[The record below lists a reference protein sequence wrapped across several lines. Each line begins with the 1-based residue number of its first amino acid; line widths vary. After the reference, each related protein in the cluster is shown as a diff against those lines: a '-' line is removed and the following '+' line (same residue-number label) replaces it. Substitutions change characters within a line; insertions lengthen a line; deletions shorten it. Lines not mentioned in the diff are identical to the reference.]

1 MEDSDLNGNR
11 KIRDLVTGLGLCLPF
26 LALYTVFTIWP
37 VIQGIYVS
45 LHKWSLM
52 GKVKFVGLENYIHF
66 FSDQKFVDALKHT
79 VIFVIL
85 SVPFLVIMALIL
97 ALFAN
102 RPVKIRRGLR
112 IAYYLPSIISVS
124 VASFIAKYMFAPY
137 IGFLN
142 GVLHLTGLLQ
152 AGQEIQWL
160 NDTGHAWAVITM
172 MTVWWTVG
180 FSMLLYLSALQD
192 ISPQIYEAAEIDGAT
207 KGQQLF
213 SIILPL
219 LKPTTYLVVMLQVI
233 ASFKVFG
240 QIYLITA
247 GGPAGS
253 TRPLIQYIYETGFK
267 KNNMGYAAA
276 MSYVLFAVLIVFTLI
291 QKSVQKKGEKE
302 DEA

>member
-1 MEDSDLNGNR
+1 MSRSR
-11 KIRDLVTGLGLCLPF
+11 KIRDMATGLGLCFPF
-26 LALYTVFTIWP
+26 LALYTAFTIWP
-37 VIQGIYVS
+37 VLQGLYVS

-52 GKVKFVGLENYIHF
+52 GKVKFIGLDNYIKF
-66 FSDQKFVDALKHT
+66 LSDQKFIDALKHT
-79 VIFVIL
+79 LFFVLL

-102 RPVKIRRGLR
+102 RPVKIKRGLR
-112 IAYYLPSIISVS
+112 VAYYLPSIISVS

-137 IGFLN
+137 MGFVN
-142 GVLHLTGLLQ
+142 GILHLTGLLG
-152 AGQEIQWL
+152 AGLEIQWL
-160 NDTGHAWAVITM
+160 IDTNHAWAVVTM

-192 ISPQIYEAAEIDGAT
+192 ISPEIYEAAEIDGAA
-207 KGQQLF
+207 KWQQLL
-213 SIILPL
+213 SIVLPL
-219 LKPTTYLVVMLQVI
+219 LKPTTYLIVMLQII

-253 TRPLIQYIYETGFK
+253 TKPLIQYIYETGFT

-276 MSYVLFAVLIVFTLI
+276 MSYVLFAILVVCTLI
-291 QKSVQKKGEKE
+291 QKAVQKKGGKE
-302 DEA
+302 R

>member
-1 MEDSDLNGNR
+1 MIKSR
-11 KIRDLVTGLGLCLPF
+11 KLRNMATGLGLCFPF
-26 LALYTVFTIWP
+26 FTLYTVFTIWP
-37 VIQGIYVS
+37 VIQGLYVS

-52 GKVKFVGLENYIHF
+52 GKVKYVGLDNYIKF
-66 FSDQKFVDALKHT
+66 LSDQKFVDALKHT
-79 VIFVIL
+79 VIFVTL

-137 IGFLN
+137 MGFVNGILHAIGFLES
-142 GVLHLTGLLQ
+142 GT
-152 AGQEIQWL
+152 EIQWL
-160 NDTGHAWAVITM
+160 IDTNHAWGVITV

-192 ISPQIYEAAEIDGAT
+192 IPPEIYEAAEIDGAA
-207 KGQQLF
+207 KWQQLL
-213 SIILPL
+213 SIVLPL
-219 LKPTTYLVVMLQVI
+219 LKPATYLIVMLQVI

-240 QIYLITA
+240 QIQLITA

-253 TRPLIQYIYETGFK
+253 TKPLIQYIYETGFT

-276 MSYVLFAVLIVFTLI
+276 MSYVLFAVLVVCTLI
-291 QKSVQKKGEKE
+291 QRTIQKKGEQK
-302 DEA
+302 DES